1 MFLKNCW
8 YVAGWSRDLL
18 TGQLLPCRITDE
30 PVVMYRKRDGS
41 VVALED
47 RCCHRFAP
55 LSLGRLEGDDLRCM
69 YHGLKYDGTG
79 RCIEIPG
86 QKAISAKMRVRS
98 YPALEKHG
106 WIWVWMGDP
115 AIAGTVLVPAAVGP
129 EEPDWTLR
137 CGQIDYESNYLLI
150 NDNLTDFTHLAYVH
164 AKSFGT
170 SEEFARTRPTVVEI
184 PRGIRVQRW
193 VMQPLVEDSSLAG
206 AGDGVR
212 GNELWQSYDFVAPG
226 ILLMYNAA
234 YPLGTADRNERR
246 EPDAKSG
253 TPITASFTSQAVT
266 PMTQKTSRY
275 FFSWGPRAGDGSD
288 AAADMMLKVA
298 LAAFAEDKQI
308 IEAQQR
314 TIDVDPSRRELLTSA
329 DIGPVMMRRVLDEL
343 IKKEREPESVAI
355 SA

>member
-8 YVAGWSRDLL
+8 YVAGWAHDLRAA
-18 TGQLLPCRITDE
+18 QLLACTIIDE
-30 PVVMYRKRDGS
+30 AIVLYRKGDGS

-69 YHGLKYDGTG
+69 YHGLKYDSTG
-79 RCIEIPG
+79 ACIEIPG
-86 QKAISAKMRVRS
+86 QKAVSRKMRVTS
-98 YPALEKHG
+98 YATVEEHG

-115 AIAGTVLVPAAVGP
+115 ALADPILIPAAVGP
-129 EEPDWTLR
+129 EDPTWTLR
-137 CGQIDYESNYLLI
+137 CGQMDYQSNYLLI

-170 SEEFARTRPTVVEI
+170 SEEFARTRPEVTEI

-193 VMQPLVEDSSLAG
+193 VMQPIAEDPSVPG

-212 GNELWQSYDFVAPG
+212 GNELWQSYDFLAPG
-226 ILLMYNAA
+226 VLLMYNAA
-234 YPLGTADRNERR
+234 YPPGTAERIERR
-246 EPDAKSG
+246 APAAESG

-266 PMTQKTSRY
+266 PLTGTTSRY
-275 FFSWGPRAGDGSD
+275 FFSWGPRAEEGSD
-288 AAADMMLKVA
+288 AMAEVMFKVA
-298 LAAFAEDKQI
+298 LLAFAEDKLM

-314 TIDVDPSRRELLTSA
+314 TIDKDPHRRELLTSA
-329 DIGPVMMRRVLDEL
+329 DIGPVKMRRVIDEL
-343 IKKEREPESVAI
+343 IKQEREEP
-355 SA
+355 